1 MSNKFRLPNIRLFSV
16 LRRLMNYRHWNPQ
29 RGFTLVEAVVAM
41 TVFSV
46 GIIGVIQVTSTA
58 KSSSEQGRD
67 TVQASNYLQEG
78 MEAVRA
84 VRDTNWAS
92 VSADGSYRLVSNPGA
107 SPAWTLASGGTE
119 TVGKYNRTVQIAGVS
134 REDTDSSGTLTAGD
148 KIVPSGGTLADPDT
162 KRVTVTMSWKQGP
175 RTVTRS
181 VYAYLTNW
189 QG

>member
-1 MSNKFRLPNIRLFSV
+1 MGNKFHLLHT
-16 LRRLMNYRHWNPQ
+16 LRRRLDSQ
-29 RGFTLVEAVVAM
+29 RGFTLVEAVVAT

-46 GIIGVIQVTSTA
+46 GIIGVVQVTSVA

-84 VRDTNWAS
+84 SRDSSWNNVAT
-92 VSADGSYRLVSNPGA
+92 DGAYRLVSNPGA
-107 SPAWTLASGGTE
+107 SPAWTLASGSTE
-119 TVGKYNRTVQIAGVS
+119 TIGKYDRVVQIDAVS
-134 REDTDSSGTLTAGD
+134 REDTDASGTLTAGD

-162 KRVTVTMSWKQGP
+162 KRVTVTMSWSQGT

-181 VYAYLTNW
+181 IYAYLTNW